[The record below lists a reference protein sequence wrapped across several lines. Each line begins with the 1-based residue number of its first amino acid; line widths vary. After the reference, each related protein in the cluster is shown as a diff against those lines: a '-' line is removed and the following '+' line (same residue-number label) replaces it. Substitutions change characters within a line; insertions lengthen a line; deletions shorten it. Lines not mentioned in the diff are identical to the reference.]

1 MKERKAVVSEIAKRY
16 KKAGKKQK
24 GIILDELIALT
35 GYNRSYA
42 CFLLSSYEKIVR
54 MNNRVLKVDLTM
66 KTKKKKSKYYDNDV
80 KKALIKVWDVL
91 DCPCG
96 KRLKPVLPEIIYK
109 LKEFKEI
116 QIETDVE
123 EKLFKISASTIDRI
137 LSEYKRMNKPK
148 GKTYTKPGSLLKSQI
163 PIRTFSEWDES
174 IPGYLEIDLVGHEGG
189 DPRGEFIHTLTAV
202 DICTGWIEIDAL
214 KNKAQRW
221 VFESIDEIKKRLP
234 FKLFGIDSDN
244 GAEFINHQLHRYCV
258 ENNITFTRSRKYRK
272 NDNCY
277 VEQKNYSVVR
287 KYVGYFRYDREVELM
302 TLKKLYESLRLY
314 INFFQP
320 VMKQISKERVGS
332 KVTKRYDKA
341 KTPYQRILENPGV
354 EKIDKEKLRE
364 QYTKLNPAELQ
375 RQIVKLQKKLLE
387 DISIKEEVRN
397 SIKKISKNKDKICY
411 GYV

>member
-1 MKERKAVVSEIAKRY
+1 MA
-16 KKAGKKQK
+16 
-24 GIILDELIALT
+24 
-35 GYNRSYA
+35 
-42 CFLLSSYEKIVR
+42 
-54 MNNRVLKVDLTM
+54 
-66 KTKKKKSKYYDNDV
+66 
-80 KKALIKVWDVL
+80 
-91 DCPCG
+91 
-96 KRLKPVLPEIIYK
+96 KRLKPVLPDIIYK

-116 QIETDVE
+116 QIERDVE

-189 DPRGEFIHTLTAV
+189 DLRGEFIQTLTAV

-214 KNKAQRW
+214 RNKAQRW

-287 KYVGYFRYDREVELM
+287 KYVGYFRYDREVELI
-302 TLKKLYESLRLY
+302 TLKRLYESLRLY

-320 VMKQISKERVGS
+320 IMKQISKERIGS
-332 KVTKRYDKA
+332 KVTKKYDKA
-341 KTPYQRILENPGV
+341 RTPYQRILENPGV
-354 EKIDKEKLRE
+354 EKIDKEKLIE

-375 RQIVKLQKKLLE
+375 REIVKLQK
-387 DISIKEEVRN
+387 N
-397 SIKKISKNKDKICY
+397 Y
-411 GYV
+411 